1 MLKFIKL
8 TVIVLSFNIPISRAG
23 DSLTVTTQKLT
34 HLVNLELGGKA
45 SIVSFNYQNA
55 VAFNNKWYL
64 YSSVGVGTLRL
75 FSLDTKFNP
84 DLVFPF
90 ELEIRRKY
98 NKWAPAIGLG
108 TSIAGVSQL
117 KGSNVVKKWSFN
129 PFCKIGLTYQSKS
142 KISYS
147 LAYYLLQLQTKH
159 PKNWAGISFNYEI

>member
-1 MLKFIKL
+1 MLNFLKLILFICSL
-8 TVIVLSFNIPISRAG
+8 NATILRAS
-23 DSLTVTTQKLT
+23 DSLTVATQKLK

-45 SIVSFNYQNA
+45 SIISLNYQIA
-55 VAFNNKWYL
+55 VAFDNNWYL

-90 ELEIRRKY
+90 QVEIRRKC
-98 NKWAPAIGLG
+98 NRWAPAIGLG

-117 KGSNVVKKWSFN
+117 KEGNVVKNWSFN
-129 PFCKIGLTYQSKS
+129 PFCKIGLTYQPKS
-142 KISYS
+142 KLSYS
-147 LAYYLLQLQTKH
+147 LAYYLLQLHTKH

>member
-1 MLKFIKL
+1 MLNFFKL
-8 TVIVLSFNIPISRAG
+8 ILVICSFNAAISRAG
-23 DSLTVTTQKLT
+23 DSVTVATQKLT

-45 SIVSFNYQNA
+45 SIISFNYQNA

-90 ELEIRRKY
+90 QVEIRRKY
-98 NKWAPAIGLG
+98 NKWAPAVGLG

-117 KGSNVVKKWSFN
+117 QEGKVVKKWSFN
-129 PFCKIGLTYQSKS
+129 PFCKMGITYQPKS
-142 KISYS
+142 KVSYS
-147 LAYYLLQLQTKH
+147 LAYYLLQIQTNH
-159 PKNWAGISFNYEI
+159 PKNWVGISFNYEI